1 MSCYNPKNRMKRK
14 RHTEEQIIKILKESE
29 AGLPTA
35 EIVRKHGISE
45 QTFYRWKS
53 KYGGMEISEAKRLKE
68 LEEEN
73 RRLKRL
79 VADQALDIQM
89 LKDVNSKKW

>member
-1 MSCYNPKNRMKRK
+1 MKRSRFK
-14 RHTEEQIIKILKESE
+14 EEQIIGILKEAE
-29 AGLPTA
+29 AGLKVA
-35 EIVRKHGISE
+35 DLVRKHGICE

-53 KYGGMEISEAKRLKE
+53 KYGGMEVSEARRLRE
-68 LEEEN
+68 LQEEN
-73 RRLKRL
+73 RQLKRL